1 LKHLILGV
9 TNPFPDQETKLRP
22 GLDPDQ
28 VTPGA
33 LGFFATFFM
42 VLAII
47 LLMRSMTK
55 RIRRVR
61 YREAVAEQGPA
72 AKQHGSALLEPAQPD
87 ARIVP
92 VLSVALP
99 EADGPRR

>member
-1 LKHLILGV
+1 MKHLILGV

-42 VLAII
+42 VLAIV
-47 LLMRSMTK
+47 LLMRSMAK

-61 YREAVAEQGPA
+61 YREMAAEPTGTASASSPGIPDPPA
-72 AKQHGSALLEPAQPD
+72 RPGTGDSLPD
-87 ARIVP
+87 RVRA
-92 VLSVALP
+92 
-99 EADGPRR
+99 

>member
-1 LKHLILGV
+1 MNHLILGV

-42 VLAII
+42 VLAIV
-47 LLMRSMTK
+47 LLMRSMAK

-61 YREAVAEQGPA
+61 YREMVTEQDNPPGIPVQHKGAGSWTRPPA
-72 AKQHGSALLEPAQPD
+72 
-87 ARIVP
+87 R
-92 VLSVALP
+92 
-99 EADGPRR
+99 

>member
-1 LKHLILGV
+1 MKHLILGV

-42 VLAII
+42 VLAIV
-47 LLMRSMTK
+47 LLMRSMAK

-61 YREAVAEQGPA
+61 YREMITEQHTPAVPRHNA
-72 AKQHGSALLEPAQPD
+72 AAQEPEPAHVRNTQ
-87 ARIVP
+87 
-92 VLSVALP
+92 ALP
-99 EADGPRR
+99 HTTASSPN

>member
-1 LKHLILGV
+1 MKHLILGV

-42 VLAII
+42 VLAIV
-47 LLMRSMTK
+47 LLMRSMAK

-61 YREAVAEQGPA
+61 YREMVTEQDNPPVSRPNT
-72 AKQHGSALLEPAQPD
+72 KVQDPEPARPHDKQ
-87 ARIVP
+87 
-92 VLSVALP
+92 ALAQSTASSP
-99 EADGPRR
+99 N